1 MNSQYTEA
9 YHKIKDKKVGK
20 EIKEFSFSEKYIFGR
35 FDSFC
40 QRLKNLLDM
49 FQTINQFSDL
59 FKSRMEALLAE
70 DALADD
76 SKKFNAAVKQLTEKD
91 YDYLDFRNLSFDRDY
106 SDFLGRMDD
115 LTGRLQAKLES
126 TYDGIWDTPHAFQY
140 LTRFEKLTTV
150 LPISGMNNKYMRMI
164 ATFKKEMERTLVTF
178 KKQTGNPPIVWN
190 YPTASGKIYWVR
202 SLVNHMKS
210 VIDKFDNVENLKRLK
225 EYRKLVKQYNEA
237 GIFLMQYELKVQ
249 EGWTFRNP
257 KIRKIEEKIAYPIL
271 KEAKNGEIHI
281 NFDESFFALLQESEK
296 LMKLDI
302 PLPSVN
308 QALLT
313 KKKWFYDYK
322 SMVEMMLANY
332 NTAVKSVV
340 PEWKRLFSPFL
351 NKIRQSLDPGF
362 SIVNWYN
369 HEWKEFTEKCINEI
383 ALFQNL
389 IDRAND
395 IYSNRIN
402 TILESMDYVE
412 LYNLPKKEAWTFEK
426 FLSIVKEKCKLGTD
440 SLEQKS
446 KMIEEAVED
455 IIQLALD
462 TLFEKKEAGS
472 SKALEKQNSRSS
484 DLLTVNDREQQS
496 VMEKISNDIRKN
508 YSKKILEKLEVITRN
523 ALKHLTKYF
532 SNSVVET
539 CSKPQF
545 DFEEQEGVDY
555 SFVLTTFLAIPE
567 IEVLPNIE
575 QIQASLVQAGNLIM
589 SVSKG
594 VGQWL
599 KLLPKKKTTKVNEVS
614 TIEEDRTVKL
624 YNPVKKTK
632 AIIEEKPHNFYG
644 AVAENKEVSK
654 AFAQLSSCLSG
665 LKIELSNFSSRWKKF
680 KDLWEIDREEFLHD
694 FVKQKP
700 SIYDFENE
708 LKKYNL
714 IEAEVEQEPNEF
726 RYGQMLINNVT
737 FKETLKNEIKQWIN
751 GIGATMHKKYK
762 NELDVLYAQI
772 NDIDKK
778 LDRSINDLDDIR
790 IIMETQKK
798 LREVEIDLDMKIDLV
813 ENAFSMM
820 AKYELQMT
828 KEDVERVEGVGPHWL
843 ETQAKAMQT
852 YVLLLEVQEDFKKAL
867 IDNVALFQLDC
878 DQFCKDYVE
887 KGPMEEG
894 LPPREASDRLE
905 AFQSTFDTLWRKHNS
920 YSVGEDLFGLPHTD
934 QSEMEGIK
942 KELNLLQRL
951 YKLYNDVID
960 SVDSYHKMLWKTID
974 IEEISNELMEYQN
987 RCRKLPKGL
996 KEWPAFQDL
1005 KKIID
1010 DFSDICP
1017 ILELMSNKAMKQRH
1031 WQRIETM
1038 TKYKFDFEKPKFALN
1053 DLMEAPLLENKED
1066 IEDVCISAMK
1076 EKDIEAKL
1084 KGVVMEWSTQ
1094 ELEFLTFKNRG
1105 ELLLRGDTTAE
1116 TVSQV
1121 EDSLMILGSLLS
1133 NRYNAP
1139 FKKQIQKWVQD
1150 LSNTN
1155 EILERWLLVQNL
1167 WVYLEAVFVGGDIA
1181 KQLPKEAKRFYRI
1194 DKTWQKIMQRAHDQT
1209 SVVSCCV
1216 GDDFLKQTLPN
1227 LQEQLELCQ
1236 KSLTGYLEKKRLLF
1250 PRFFFV
1256 SDPSLLEI
1264 LGQASDS
1271 HTIQAHL
1278 LSIFENVASVKFD
1291 PGDYNKIVA
1300 IISKEGEVV
1309 SLDRAVRA
1317 EGSVEIWLMQLLMT
1331 AKESLNS
1338 IIRNAYHI
1346 ITDSN
1351 FDMLEFI
1358 KKYQAQVGILGIQM
1372 IWTRDSET
1380 ALQNCRVDKKIMGDT
1395 NNKFLDMLNTLI
1407 GQTVKNLTKIERT
1420 KFETLI
1426 TVHMHQRDIFDMLV
1440 RLNIKSSS
1448 DFEWLKQTRFY
1459 FKPDEEKTNIC
1470 ITDVAFLY
1478 QNEFIGC
1485 QERLVI
1491 TPLTDRCFITLA
1503 QAIGMCM
1510 GGAPAGPAGTGKTE
1524 TVKDMAK
1531 CLGKYCVVF
1540 NCSDQMDFK
1549 GLGRIFKGLAQSGSW
1564 GCFDEFN
1571 RIILPVLSVCAQQCA
1586 VIFGCKKD
1594 KKKKFTFTDGDIVD
1608 MNPEFGVFIT
1618 MNPTYAGRQEL
1629 PENLKIQFRNV
1640 SMMVPDRQIIIR
1652 VKLAS
1657 CGFLENI
1664 TLARKFFTLY
1674 KLCEEQL
1681 TKQVHYDFGLRNILS
1696 VLRTLGR
1703 AKREN
1708 PKDTETTT
1716 VMRILK
1722 DMNVSKLV
1730 DEDEPLFVSLINDLF
1745 PNMNVEK
1752 CSYKELEYHLKEIL
1766 GEAGL
1771 VYHPSWAV
1779 KMIQLYETQRVR
1791 HGMMVLG
1798 PSGAGKT
1805 TCIHTLMEGLTAL
1818 GNAHKEYRL
1827 NPKSITAPQMFGR
1840 LDVATNDW
1848 CDGIFA
1854 ALWRRTMKSKKQE
1867 FFWLVLDGPVD
1878 PMWIENLNSVLDD
1891 SKILTLAN
1899 GDRLSLPSTVKIVF
1913 EPRDVDNASP
1923 ATVSRNGM
1931 IYMSSS
1937 GLDWKPKL
1945 KCWISKNELEEK
1957 HSQPINDLFNKTFE
1971 ACWKFASVELNFVMP
1986 ILQVN
1991 VFQAVLLL
1999 LEGILPCMQPLD
2011 EEEEKRRRNLEK
2023 AKNKKKYD
2031 EDGNE
2036 LPEVEEE
2043 DPFQNDHEQ
2052 TFIFALCWAF
2062 GSFLEDA
2069 GRLKLEAYLR
2079 ESSGLK
2085 LPDLEKG
2092 STIFDFNVNPRTGE
2106 WKHWNSFIENYVP
2119 PEINPNAYGDI
2130 LIPNVSSIRT
2140 EFILDTCVRLGGNV
2154 LITGGQ
2160 GSAKTSIL
2168 NAFLSKYNPEE
2179 RVFQK
2184 SNFSATTNPQLF
2196 QKTLEASVDK
2206 RMGSTFGPP
2215 IGKTMTIFID
2225 DLNQPEVNKW
2235 GDQITN
2241 ELFRSVIENKG
2252 FYSLDKPGDFITL
2265 VDMRYLSAM
2274 IHPGGGRN
2282 DIPERLKRH
2291 FFVLNNTLPNDAAID
2306 RIFSTIVLGHFSA
2319 QRGFSDEVSDTAQ
2332 QLVSVTRELWQS
2344 TKNKLLPTPS
2354 KFHYVFN
2361 LRDLSR
2367 IWLGMIATQSNV
2379 IATKE
2384 ITMQLWKNEVSRTI
2398 ADRFVADTDK
2408 EWFNTELCRVIE
2420 DNFGP
2425 DEVPIVKE
2433 NRYFVDFMRDA
2444 PEPTGEEDGEGENE
2458 LPKVYEPVENF
2469 KTISDRLN
2477 FFLEQYNDI
2486 MRGANMD
2493 LVFFEDAI
2501 CHLLRIARAIRNP
2514 GGNIMLVGVG
2524 GSGKQSLTKLASFIA
2539 SYKTFQ
2545 IAVTRS
2551 YNISNFIE
2559 DLKVLFRNCGVSGN
2573 KTTFL
2578 FTDQDIKEESFLE
2591 YVNNVLAS
2599 GLASQI
2605 FTKDEQGE
2613 IVTELAPIM
2622 KRECPRVPPT
2632 PENTI
2637 NWFLERV
2644 KLNLHVVLCFSPI
2657 GEAFRVRSL
2666 KFPALFS
2673 GCTIDWYQPW
2683 PREALVAVASHFMSA
2698 FPIKCSSDAKK
2709 GLFKTMAN
2717 VQDSVSQACESYF
2730 QRFRRTTHV
2739 TPKSFLNFISSYKDV
2754 YSKKHEQIADMSVR
2768 MDSGLE
2774 KLHEAADSVA
2784 ILSEELKVMEKEL
2797 EVANQKAEKVLIEVT
2812 QAAKE
2817 AEKVRNKVMI
2827 VKEACEQMVESIAVE
2842 KALAEEKL
2850 EAARPALE
2858 EAEAALNTIKP
2869 ANIATVRKLGR
2880 PPHLIMR
2887 VMDCVLILFRRKL
2900 VKMEADPTVPS
2911 PLPSWQESLKIM
2923 SGTSFLSDLLNY
2935 PKDTIND
2942 EMVELLEP
2950 YFTMEDYNQATANR
2964 VCSDVAGLLCW
2975 TKAMG
2980 FFFGVNK
2987 EVLPLKLNLAIAQN
3001 KLIAAKKD
3009 LETAENKL
3017 RKKEKGL
3024 NKCKEIYCSAVQEK
3038 QKLANQ
3044 ADNCRRKMTSAST
3057 LINGLTGEKVRWTET
3072 SKNLK
3077 EQLGRLIGDTL
3088 LACGFLSY
3096 AGPFNQ
3102 EYRQQL
3108 LAAWK
3113 SLLKQRNVSFTKDL
3127 NVVNMLVDTDE
3138 MSEWALQGL
3147 PNDELSLQN
3156 ASIVTKGRSYPL
3168 LIDPQGQGK
3177 NWIKTKNQY
3186 NDLQIT
3192 NLNHKY
3198 FRTHL
3203 EDSLSLGR
3211 PLLIEDVAEELDPIL
3226 NNLLERNVIRSGKVD
3241 KIMVGDREMELLDG
3255 FTLYITTKM
3264 GNPSYSPEISART
3277 AIIDF
3282 TVTISGLED
3291 QLLGRV
3297 IRMEKSDLETE
3308 RIRLVEDVIENKATM
3323 KELEDNLL
3331 EKLTSVQ
3338 GSLVDDEDL
3347 IAVLQETKE
3356 TAAEVSKKLLIAGET
3371 EVKINA
3377 AREEFRPVATR
3388 GSILYFLIV
3397 ELSKVNLMYQTSLK
3411 QFLGLFDNSV
3421 TKSKPTHIVPKRL
3434 ENIIDFLTKAV
3445 WHYTSRGLYE
3455 QHKFLFTLLLALKI
3469 DMQLGKVSHSE
3480 FLYLLKGGASLDLN
3494 SVKPKPYRWM
3504 LDVIWLNL
3512 VEMSKIDV
3520 FSVLLEKVIDS
3531 EKDWK
3536 SWCDTEAPEEEEIPC
3551 GYEDSL
3557 DVFRKLLLIRAW
3569 CPDRTLPQARK
3580 YIYDSLGA
3588 SFLENIV
3595 LDLEGMIAE
3604 ADNRTPLLC
3613 LLSVGSD
3620 PTNQIDALAKNIA
3633 QPYHQLSM
3641 GQGQEEAARKMMVQ
3655 GMEKGQWVMLQNCHL
3670 SVEFCDEIIQSIS
3683 DTENV
3688 HENFKMWITTEINK
3702 NFPMSLLQMSIK
3714 YTNEPPQGIRSG
3726 LKRIY
3731 SDITQDNLDY
3741 SSNDCWPTLLY
3752 SVAFTHTIVQERR
3765 KFGPLGWN
3773 VPYEFNSADFKAS
3786 TQFIINHLD
3795 DLDPRRGI
3803 SWPTVQFMLSE
3814 VQYGGRVTDDFDKR
3828 LLITLTHVWFTEALI
3843 APAYKFYDGYP
3854 VPEARNIDE
3863 YNNFIQNMPLTDCPE
3878 VFGLHKNADISYQI
3892 NTAKGILDEILNIQP
3907 KESGGGKPGE
3917 TREAVVYK
3925 LADDM
3930 LRKLPKDYAP
3940 HEVREAMVRLG
3951 GPLPMNIFLRQEIAR
3966 MQKILTL
3973 VRDTLTD
3980 LKLAIEGTI
3989 IMSENLKASLDSM
4002 YDARVPENWKK
4013 LSWLS
4018 TTLGFWYT
4026 ELLERDGQFKR
4037 WCYHGRPKVFWITG
4051 FFNPQ
4056 GFFTA
4061 MRQEVTRL
4069 HKGWALD
4076 SVICQVLLIIH

>member
-1 MNSQYTEA
+1 M
-9 YHKIKDKKVGK
+9 KIKGKKVGK
-20 EIKEFSFSEKYIFGR
+20 EIREFSFSEKYIFGR

-40 QRLKNLLDM
+40 TRLKNLLDM
-49 FQTINQFSDL
+49 FKTINQFTNL
-59 FKSRMEALLAE
+59 FNSRMEALLAE
-70 DALADD
+70 DALSDD
-76 SKKFNAAVKQLTEKD
+76 AKKFNSAVKQLTEKD
-91 YDYLDFRNLSFDRDY
+91 YDYLDFRNTSYDRDY
-106 SDFLGRMDD
+106 NDFLSRMDD

-140 LTRFEKLTTV
+140 LNRFERLTEV
-150 LPISGMNNKYMRMI
+150 LPIGGMNSKYSRMI
-164 ATFKKEMERTLVTF
+164 ATFKKEMDRTMHTF
-178 KKQTGNPPIVWN
+178 KKQTSNPPIVRN

-202 SLVNHMKS
+202 SLVYHLRS
-210 VIDKFDNVENLKRLK
+210 VIEKFEKEENLKRMP
-225 EYRKLVKQYNEA
+225 EYRKLVKQYNDT
-237 GIFLMQYELKVQ
+237 GVFLMQYELRVQ
-249 EGWTFRNP
+249 EGWTIRNP
-257 KIRKIEEKIAYPIL
+257 TIRKIEEKISYPVL
-271 KEAKNGEIHI
+271 KETKAGDLVI
-281 NFDESFFALLQESEK
+281 NFDDNFFALLKESEK

-308 QALLT
+308 QFLV
-313 KKKWFYDYK
+313 KRKIWFYEYK

-332 NTAVKSVV
+332 EVALGSVV

-351 NKIRQSLDPGF
+351 NKIRTSLDPGLGV
-362 SIVNWYN
+362 INWYN
-369 HEWKEFTEKCINEI
+369 HDWEKFTTSCMEEI
-383 ALFQNL
+383 TLFQNL

-395 IYSNRIN
+395 IYNNRIN
-402 TILESMDYVE
+402 TILESMDYVD
-412 LYNLPKKEAWTFEK
+412 LYSLPKKEAWTFEK
-426 FLSIVKEKCKLGTD
+426 FLGIVKEKCKVGTNT
-440 SLEQKS
+440 LEQKS
-446 KMIEEAVED
+446 KMVEEAVED

-462 TLFEKKEAGS
+462 SLFENQSDQIEQSEDSGMDKGNVLQKQGS
-472 SKALEKQNSRSS
+472 KSS
-484 DLLTVNDREQQS
+484 DLLTVNDREQQGA
-496 VMEKISNDIRKN
+496 MNKIAMDIRKN
-508 YSKKILEKLEVITRN
+508 YSKKILEKLEIITRN

-532 SNSVVET
+532 SSSVVEAPT
-539 CSKPQF
+539 KAQF
-545 DFEEQEGVDY
+545 DFEEVEGVDY
-555 SFVLTTFLAIPE
+555 SFILTTILAIPDIE
-567 IEVLPNIE
+567 ISPTIE
-575 QIQASLVQAGNLIM
+575 QIQGILVSAGNMIM

-594 VGQWL
+594 VGQWQR
-599 KLLPKKKTTKVNEVS
+599 LLPQKKKMAVRGSEIATVTEEKVPK
-614 TIEEDRTVKL
+614 RL
-624 YNPVKKTK
+624 YNPVKQTKTV
-632 AIIEEKPHNFYG
+632 IDEKPHNFYN
-644 AVAENKEVSK
+644 AVGENKEVSK

-665 LKIELSNFSSRWKKF
+665 LKVELSSFNQRWQKYKE
-680 KDLWEIDREEFLHD
+680 LWEVDREVFIHD
-694 FVKQKP
+694 LLKKKP

-714 IEAEVEQEPNEF
+714 IEAEMETEPNDF
-726 RYGQMLINNVT
+726 QYGQMLINNLT
-737 FKETLKNEIKQWIN
+737 FKSTLKNEIKQWVN
-751 GIGATMHKKYK
+751 GIGNAMHTKYK
-762 NELDVLYAQI
+762 GEMDMLYAQV
-772 NDIDKK
+772 NDLDKK

-798 LREVEIDLDMKIDLV
+798 LREIEIDIDMKIELV

-828 KEDVERVEGVGPHWL
+828 KDDVERVEGIGKRWL
-843 ETQAKAMQT
+843 ETQVKAMQT
-852 YVLLLEVQEDFKKAL
+852 YILLLEVQEDFKAEL
-867 IDNVALFQLDC
+867 IKNVQLFQLDC
-878 DQFCKDYVE
+878 EQFVSNYHE
-887 KGPMEEG
+887 KGPMEVG
-894 LPPREASDRLE
+894 LSPREASDRLE
-905 AFQSTFDTLWRKHNS
+905 AFQNHFDTLWRKHNS

-934 QSEMEGIK
+934 QSEIEGIK
-942 KELNLLQRL
+942 KELNMLQRL

-960 SVDSYHKMLWKTID
+960 SVNGYQAKVWKNID
-974 IEEISNELMEYQN
+974 VEEIGNELMEYQN

-1017 ILELMSNKAMKQRH
+1017 ILELMSNKAMKFRH
-1031 WQRIETM
+1031 WQRIENLTHYHYDLERPGFSL
-1038 TKYKFDFEKPKFALN
+1038 K
-1053 DLMEAPLLENKED
+1053 DLMEAPLLQNKED

-1084 KGVVMEWSTQ
+1084 KGVVVEWSTQ

-1105 ELLLRGDTTAE
+1105 ELLLRGDTTADS
-1116 TVSQV
+1116 VSQV

-1209 SVVSCCV
+1209 SVVTCCV
-1216 GDDFLKQTLPN
+1216 GDDFLKQNLPN

-1278 LSIFENVASVKFD
+1278 LSIFDNIASVKFD
-1291 PGDYNKIVA
+1291 PADYNKIVSV
-1300 IISKEGEVV
+1300 ISKEGEVIQ
-1309 SLDRAVRA
+1309 LERAVRA
-1317 EGSVEIWLMQLLMT
+1317 EGSVELWLMQLLVT
-1331 AKESLNS
+1331 AKESLNC

-1346 ITDSN
+1346 ISESN

-1358 KKYQAQVGILGIQM
+1358 KKFQAQVGILGVQM

-1380 ALQNCRVDKKIMGDT
+1380 ALQNCRMDKKIMTET

-1407 GQTVKNLTKIERT
+1407 GQTVKNLSKIERT

-1448 DFEWLKQTRFY
+1448 DFEWLKQSRFY
-1459 FKPDEEKTNIC
+1459 FKADEEKTTIS
-1470 ITDVAFLY
+1470 ITDVSFVY

-1503 QAIGMCM
+1503 QALGMCM

-1531 CLGKYCVVF
+1531 ALGKYCVVF
-1540 NCSDQMDFK
+1540 NCSDQMDYK
-1549 GLGRIFKGLAQSGSW
+1549 GLGRIFKGLAQSGTW

-1571 RIILPVLSVCAQQCA
+1571 RIILAVLSVCAQQCA

-1594 KKKKFTFTDGDIVD
+1594 KKKRFTFTDGDVVD

-1640 SMMVPDRQIIIR
+1640 AMMVPDRQIIIR

-1730 DEDEPLFVSLINDLF
+1730 DEDEPLFISLINDLF
-1745 PNMNVEK
+1745 PNMAVEK
-1752 CSYKELEYHLKEIL
+1752 CSYKELEHHLKEIL
-1766 GEAGL
+1766 VDKGMI
-1771 VYHPSWAV
+1771 YHPSWAV

-1805 TCIHTLMEGLTAL
+1805 TCIQTLMAGLTAL
-1818 GNAHKEYRL
+1818 GTAHKEYRL

-1854 ALWRRTMKSKKQE
+1854 ALWRRTMKAKKTDN
-1867 FFWLVLDGPVD
+1867 FWLVLDGPVD

-1931 IYMSSS
+1931 IYMSAS

-1945 KCWISKNELEEK
+1945 KCWLSKHKLEDK
-1957 HSQPINDLFNKTFE
+1957 HTQPINHLFGQTFE
-1971 ACWKFASVELNFVMP
+1971 ACWKYASVELSFVMP
-1986 ILQVN
+1986 VLQVN
-1991 VFQAVLLL
+1991 VFQAVLQL
-1999 LEGILPCMQPLD
+1999 LEGLLPCLQPID

-2023 AKNKKKYD
+2023 NKAKKRYD

-2043 DPFQNDHEQ
+2043 DPYQNNYEQ

-2069 GRLKLEAYLR
+2069 SRSKFETFVRDSTSVRLPE
-2079 ESSGLK
+2079 
-2085 LPDLEKG
+2085 LEKG
-2092 STIFDFNVNPRTGE
+2092 TTIFEYSVNPRTGD
-2106 WKHWNSFIENYVP
+2106 WQHWNTMMDSYIP
-2119 PEINPNAYGDI
+2119 PDITPNAYGDI

-2140 EFILDTCVRLGGNV
+2140 DFILDACVRLGGNV
-2154 LITGGQ
+2154 LLTGSQ

-2168 NAFLSKYNPEE
+2168 NAFVGKYDPEA
-2179 RVFQK
+2179 RLFQK
-2184 SNFSATTNPQLF
+2184 SNFSATTTPQIF
-2196 QKTLEASVDK
+2196 QKTIETSVDK
-2206 RMGSTFGPP
+2206 RMGNTFGPP

-2225 DLNQPEVNKW
+2225 DLNQPEVNSW

-2241 ELFRSVIENKG
+2241 ELFRSVIEYKG
-2252 FYSLDKPGDFITL
+2252 FYSLDKPGDYINLT
-2265 VDMRYLSAM
+2265 DMLYLAAM

-2291 FFVLNNTLPNDAAID
+2291 FFVLNVTIPSDEAID
-2306 RIFSTIVLGHFSA
+2306 RIFGTIVRGHFNSNK
-2319 QRGFSDEVSDTAQ
+2319 GFNEEVCSTALK
-2332 QLVSVTRELWQS
+2332 LVSLTRVLWKN
-2344 TKNKLLPTPS
+2344 TKEKLLPTPA

-2367 IWLGMIATQSNV
+2367 IWLGMIATQSAV
-2379 IATKE
+2379 ITDEA
-2384 ITMQLWKNEVSRTI
+2384 ITLQLWKNEVTRTI
-2398 ADRFVADTDK
+2398 ADRFVSEIDK
-2408 EWFNTELCRVIE
+2408 EWFDAELLNVVELSMGE
-2420 DNFGP
+2420 DALQK
-2425 DEVPIVKE
+2425 VKE
-2433 NRYFVDFMRDA
+2433 TKYFVDFMRDA
-2444 PEPTGEEDGEGENE
+2444 PEPTGEEDAEGETE
-2458 LPKVYEPVENF
+2458 LPKVYEPVLNF
-2469 KTISDRLN
+2469 KTVSDRLT

-2493 LVFFEDAI
+2493 LVFFDDAI
-2501 CHLLRIARAIRNP
+2501 CHLMKIARAIRNP

-2545 IAVTRS
+2545 ISVTRS

-2559 DLKVLFRNCGVSGN
+2559 DLKVLFRNCGVNGH

-2578 FTDQDIKEESFLE
+2578 FTDQDIKEEAFLE

-2622 KRECPRVPPT
+2622 KRECPRLPPT

-2644 KLNLHVVLCFSPI
+2644 KLNLHVVICFSPI
-2657 GEAFRVRSL
+2657 GEAFRIRSL
-2666 KFPALFS
+2666 KFPALVS

-2683 PREALVAVASHFMSA
+2683 PKEALVSVASHFMSS
-2698 FPIKCSSDAKK
+2698 FPIKCSPEAKK
-2709 GLFKTMAN
+2709 GLFKTMAS
-2717 VQDSVSQACESYF
+2717 VQDSVAQACESYF
-2730 QRFRRTTHV
+2730 QRFRRQTHV

-2754 YSKKHEQIADMSVR
+2754 YSRKQEEIGEMSVR

-2774 KLHEAADSVA
+2774 KLLEAAESVA

-2797 EVANQKAEKVLIEVT
+2797 EIANQKAEKVLVEVT
-2812 QAAKE
+2812 EAARD
-2817 AEKVRNKVMI
+2817 AEKVKNKVMI
-2827 VKEACEQMVESIAVE
+2827 VKDACEKMVTEIAAE
-2842 KALAEEKL
+2842 KAIAEEKL
-2850 EAARPALE
+2850 EDARPALE

-2887 VMDCVLILFRRKL
+2887 VMDCVLILFRKKMN
-2900 VKMEADPTVPS
+2900 KMESDPTVPC

-2923 SGTSFLSDLLNY
+2923 SGTGFLSDLLNY

-2950 YFTMEDYNQATANR
+2950 YMTMEDYNTATAMR

-2987 EVLPLKLNLAIAQN
+2987 EVLPLKLNLVMAETKLSAAQ
-3001 KLIAAKKD
+3001 KELA
-3009 LETAENKL
+3009 TAEKKL
-3017 RKKEKGL
+3017 KKKEKSL
-3024 NKCKEIYCSAVQEK
+3024 NNCKEIYCGAVTEK
-3038 QKLANQ
+3038 QRLANQ

-3057 LINGLTGEKVRWTET
+3057 LINGLTGEKERWTTT
-3072 SKNLK
+3072 SKSLK
-3077 EQLGRLIGDTL
+3077 EQLSRLIGDTL

-3102 EYRQQL
+3102 EYRLQL
-3108 LAAWK
+3108 LSAWK
-3113 SLLKQRNVSFTKDL
+3113 SLLKQKNVSFTKDL
-3127 NVVNMLVDTDE
+3127 NVVTMLVDTDE
-3138 MSEWALQGL
+3138 MSEWSLQGL

-3168 LIDPQGQGK
+3168 LVDPQGQGK
-3177 NWIKTKNQY
+3177 NWIITKNQY

-3211 PLLIEDVAEELDPIL
+3211 PLLIEDVEEELDPVL
-3226 NNLLERNVIRSGKVD
+3226 NNLLEKNVVKSGKVE
-3241 KIMVGDREMELLDG
+3241 KLMVGDREMELLDG

-3264 GNPSYSPEISART
+3264 GNPAYSPEISART

-3282 TVTISGLED
+3282 TVTITGLED

-3331 EKLTSVQ
+3331 EKLTSIE

-3347 IAVLQETKE
+3347 IAVLQDTKE
-3356 TAAEVSKKLLIAGET
+3356 TAAEVSKKLKTSAET
-3371 EVKINA
+3371 EIKINA
-3377 AREEFRPVATR
+3377 AREEFRPVASR

-3397 ELSKVNLMYQTSLK
+3397 ELSKVSCMYQTSLK
-3411 QFLGLFDNSV
+3411 QFLGLFDGSV
-3421 TKSKPTHIVPKRL
+3421 TKSKPTHIVPKRI

-3445 WHYTSRGLYE
+3445 WRYTSRGLYE

-3469 DMQLGKVSHSE
+3469 DMAMGNVTHAE

-3494 SVKPKPYRWM
+3494 SVKVSR
-3504 LDVIWLNL
+3504 
-3512 VEMSKIDV
+3512 
-3520 FSVLLEKVIDS
+3520 VLL
-3531 EKDWK
+3531 
-3536 SWCDTEAPEEEEIPC
+3536 
-3551 GYEDSL
+3551 
-3557 DVFRKLLLIRAW
+3557 
-3569 CPDRTLPQARK
+3569 
-3580 YIYDSLGA
+3580 
-3588 SFLENIV
+3588 
-3595 LDLEGMIAE
+3595 
-3604 ADNRTPLLC
+3604 
-3613 LLSVGSD
+3613 
-3620 PTNQIDALAKNIA
+3620 
-3633 QPYHQLSM
+3633 
-3641 GQGQEEAARKMMVQ
+3641 
-3655 GMEKGQWVMLQNCHL
+3655 
-3670 SVEFCDEIIQSIS
+3670 
-3683 DTENV
+3683 
-3688 HENFKMWITTEINK
+3688 
-3702 NFPMSLLQMSIK
+3702 
-3714 YTNEPPQGIRSG
+3714 
-3726 LKRIY
+3726 
-3731 SDITQDNLDY
+3731 
-3741 SSNDCWPTLLY
+3741 
-3752 SVAFTHTIVQERR
+3752 
-3765 KFGPLGWN
+3765 
-3773 VPYEFNSADFKAS
+3773 
-3786 TQFIINHLD
+3786 
-3795 DLDPRRGI
+3795 
-3803 SWPTVQFMLSE
+3803 
-3814 VQYGGRVTDDFDKR
+3814 R
-3828 LLITLTHVWFTEALI
+3828 L
-3843 APAYKFYDGYP
+3843 
-3854 VPEARNIDE
+3854 
-3863 YNNFIQNMPLTDCPE
+3863 
-3878 VFGLHKNADISYQI
+3878 
-3892 NTAKGILDEILNIQP
+3892 
-3907 KESGGGKPGE
+3907 
-3917 TREAVVYK
+3917 
-3925 LADDM
+3925 
-3930 LRKLPKDYAP
+3930 
-3940 HEVREAMVRLG
+3940 
-3951 GPLPMNIFLRQEIAR
+3951 
-3966 MQKILTL
+3966 
-3973 VRDTLTD
+3973 
-3980 LKLAIEGTI
+3980 
-3989 IMSENLKASLDSM
+3989 
-4002 YDARVPENWKK
+4002 
-4013 LSWLS
+4013 
-4018 TTLGFWYT
+4018 
-4026 ELLERDGQFKR
+4026 
-4037 WCYHGRPKVFWITG
+4037 
-4051 FFNPQ
+4051 
-4056 GFFTA
+4056 
-4061 MRQEVTRL
+4061 
-4069 HKGWALD
+4069 
-4076 SVICQVLLIIH
+4076 